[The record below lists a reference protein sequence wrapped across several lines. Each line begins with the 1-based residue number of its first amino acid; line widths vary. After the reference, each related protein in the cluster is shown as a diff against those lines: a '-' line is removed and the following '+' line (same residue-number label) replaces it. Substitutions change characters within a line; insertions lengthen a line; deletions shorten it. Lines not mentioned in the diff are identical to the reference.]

1 MIDIHSHILYG
12 IDDGAQSLDM
22 SLQMLRLSAASGV
35 TDIIATPHV
44 NRRGIVPSWS
54 DITAKT
60 TALQQEADKAGVP
73 IRIHAGAE
81 VELSYDALQFIK
93 EGSNDYCLAGSSY
106 LLCEL
111 TEQSQP
117 DQTEELLYQLMLK
130 GFIPILAHPERYD
143 RIMEHPGRVLEW
155 MHNGILI
162 QCNTGSFTGYFGQK
176 ALTMAVQLLEHHMV
190 TFFGSDAH
198 RAEGRSTDLR
208 EAADIIVSM
217 DNQSDIWE
225 AAAASADKIIHHQVL
240 YPNLPEYW
248 DKPKRGLLS
257 RFFK

>member
-1 MIDIHSHILYG
+1 MIDVHSHILYG
-12 IDDGAQSLDM
+12 IDDGAQSRDM
-22 SLQMLRLSAASGV
+22 SLQMLRLSVASGV

-44 NRRGIVPSWS
+44 NRRGIVPPWQT
-54 DITAKT
+54 ITEKT
-60 TALQQEADKAGVP
+60 AALQQEADQAGIP
-73 IRIHAGAE
+73 LRLHAGAE
-81 VELSYDALQFIK
+81 VELNYDALQFIQ
-93 EGSNDYCLAGSSY
+93 EGSSDYCLAGSSY

-130 GFIPILAHPERYD
+130 GFTPVLAHPERYD

-155 MHNGILI
+155 MHNGVLI

-176 ALTMAVQLLEHHMV
+176 ALSMAVQLLEHHMV
-190 TFFGSDAH
+190 TFFGSDGH

-208 EAADIIVSM
+208 EAAAIIASL
-217 DNQSDIWE
+217 DKQTDSWE
-225 AAAASADKIIHHQVL
+225 TAAAGADKIIQHQVL
-240 YPNLPEYW
+240 YPDLPEYW